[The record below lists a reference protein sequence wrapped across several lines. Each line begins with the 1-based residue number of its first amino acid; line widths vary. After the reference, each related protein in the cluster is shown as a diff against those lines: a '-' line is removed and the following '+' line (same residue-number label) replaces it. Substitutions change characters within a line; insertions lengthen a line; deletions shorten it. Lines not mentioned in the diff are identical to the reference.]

1 MVNIVSTIIPIFAII
16 FLGWFVRHRGL
27 VPAQLL
33 GPANRLVYY
42 VAVPA
47 MIFREIATASFT
59 EQFNATLLGCT
70 LLPVLLVFVLSFAGG
85 SLARI
90 PRSGLGTFMQSS
102 FHGNLGYI
110 GLAVAYYF
118 LGTEGFVRAGIIAG
132 FLMLLQ
138 NSLAVIALQVCSAS
152 ALARPDVR
160 FMASRIVGN
169 PVILSALAGMAFSVS
184 GVSVPLLIDR
194 SLKILSGLAL
204 PLALIVIGASLS
216 FELIRL
222 RILSALGT
230 GMLKLIV
237 LPAIGY
243 LLYGWFG
250 VAAQDYLPA
259 LILLAAPTATLT
271 YVMATEMSGDVEL
284 AIAAISINTLLS
296 AMTFTV
302 WLGVAGRYVS

>member
-1 MVNIVSTIIPIFAII
+1 MVNVVSTIIPVFAII
-16 FLGWFVRHRGL
+16 FLGCWVRRKGL
-27 VPAQLL
+27 IRPELL

-47 MIFREIATASFT
+47 MIFREIAGASFT
-59 EQFNATLLGCT
+59 AQFDARILACT
-70 LLPVLLVFVLSFAGG
+70 LMPVLVVFAISLAVG

-90 PRSGLGTFMQSS
+90 PRGRLGTFMQSS

-118 LGTEGFVRAGIIAG
+118 LGTEGFVRASIIAG

-138 NSLAVIALQVCSAS
+138 NFLAVVALQSGSVRS
-152 ALARPDVR
+152 LVRPNLR
-160 FMASRIVGN
+160 FMASRVVGN

-194 SLKILSGLAL
+194 SLGILSGLAL
-204 PLALIVIGASLS
+204 PLALLVIGASLS
-216 FELIRL
+216 FEVIRAH
-222 RILSALGT
+222 ILSALGA

-237 LPAIGY
+237 LPAAGY
-243 LLYGWFG
+243 FLYQWFG
-250 VAAQDYLPA
+250 VAAQDYLPG

-271 YVMATEMSGDVEL
+271 YVMATEMKGDTEL
-284 AIAAISINTLLS
+284 AIAAISVNTMLS
-296 AMTFTV
+296 AITFAM
-302 WLGVAGRYVS
+302 WLGIAG